1 MPTTKCFVLAVS
13 HSETPLISQNRCDA
27 AALLVGQP
35 FVVDTYLT
43 DVANERLPGLT
54 GLTGH

>member
-43 DVANERLPGLT
+43 DVANERLPGQ
-54 GLTGH
+54 